1 MTTWISQYLA
11 CQYED
16 GGREPPRIDCFGLV
30 RHARH
35 FHCGMELLPEW
46 GHIRNTQP
54 REFTAAYHATILDAM
69 EECEAEHG
77 AVATVFRREVLLHVG
92 LCVKKGG
99 CLYTLDIN
107 PKKGA
112 RFQRL
117 ADFESQYLKVIY
129 YRDKGLRIQV

>member
-1 MTTWISQYLA
+1 MTAWITQYLT
-11 CQYED
+11 CTYED

-35 FHCGMELLPEW
+35 FHCGQRLLPEW
-46 GHIRNTQP
+46 GAIRNTQP
-54 REFTAAYHATILDAM
+54 KEFTQAYRDTAEAEM
-69 EECEAEHG
+69 EQCAPEHG
-77 AVATVFRREVLLHVG
+77 AVAAVFRGPLCIHVALVLR
-92 LCVKKGG
+92 KGG

-117 ADFESQYLKVIY
+117 ADFEAQYLKVLY
-129 YRDKGLRIQV
+129 YRDKSLFV